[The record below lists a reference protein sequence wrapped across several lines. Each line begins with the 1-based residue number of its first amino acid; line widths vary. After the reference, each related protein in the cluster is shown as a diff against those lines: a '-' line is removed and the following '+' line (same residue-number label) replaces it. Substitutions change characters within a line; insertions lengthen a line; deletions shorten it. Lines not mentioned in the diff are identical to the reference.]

1 MWRRRPTKKVSRAES
16 KRKLRNVYRKCRDQE
31 NEVLKRPAAIATLT
45 EDESMRSYQRKHKR
59 QYFEP
64 TPKSKQPKTTMSHSP
79 NFSNVTWDKEKVLN
93 DLRLLPPAPPPLN
106 WKKFAREH
114 GITGGNTGQIA
125 KEFAMASGVDTEQL
139 DGK

>member
-1 MWRRRPTKKVSRAES
+1 MSQCGHTNENTSGS
-16 KRKLRNVYRKCRDQE
+16 TLSLLLNQDNQVY
-31 NEVLKRPAAIATLT
+31 
-45 EDESMRSYQRKHKR
+45 
-59 QYFEP
+59 
-64 TPKSKQPKTTMSHSP
+64 SP

-114 GITGGNTGQIA
+114 GITGGNAGQIA